1 MDDTRVHAAANCLGQ
16 TCLSWQ
22 SDGELSPGDRQ
33 LVLARLLEVDACAA
47 GSREC
52 WMISEGRPTPRNPR
66 PPRAKLLS
74 LQSVAPPWLPNS
86 ALACLPPAH

>member
-22 SDGELSPGDRQ
+22 NDGELSPGDRQ

-47 GSREC
+47 GSSEC
-52 WMISEGRPTPRNPR
+52 WLISEGRPGQCSFPI
-66 PPRAKLLS
+66 AS
-74 LQSVAPPWLPNS
+74 
-86 ALACLPPAH
+86 